1 MAPNLS
7 LSHGV
12 LVIFVHFSASI
23 SGTCSFLPS
32 SDSSKLKWLARQNNL
47 FLQ

>member
-7 LSHGV
+7 LSHAFF
-12 LVIFVHFSASI
+12 VIFVHFSASWNMLM
-23 SGTCSFLPS
+23 SFLPS